1 MSKPSCVVLGGLGA
15 VTYLFLIT
23 RRQVAYSAGLYHVCT
38 QNVLKMFSSARRGDN
53 SRKAESKRI
62 SLV

>member
-1 MSKPSCVVLGGLGA
+1 MSKPTCVVLGGLGA

-38 QNVLKMFSSARRGDN
+38 QNVMKLFSSSIRGDN
-53 SRKAESKRI
+53 TQNAVSKRI

>member
-1 MSKPSCVVLGGLGA
+1 MSKPTCVVLGGLGA

-38 QNVLKMFSSARRGDN
+38 QNVLKMFTLQGEGTTPE
-53 SRKAESKRI
+53 K
-62 SLV
+62 L